1 MKIESSE
8 FEPVFLMRIGTEKK
22 FADDYSFE
30 FGGEIYHVNKQLKED
45 GGLLLFKILDAF
57 NAERKKVEKLVRKVD
72 ELKLKIKAAK
82 YEGFAECQRL
92 IIQNQSA

>member
-8 FEPVFLMRIGTEKK
+8 FEPVFLMKIGTEKK

-30 FGGEIYHVNKQLKED
+30 FGGEIYHVNRQLKEH

-57 NAERKKVEKLVRKVD
+57 NEERKKVEKLERKVD

-82 YEGFAECQRL
+82 YDAMMSAMR
-92 IIQNQSA
+92 NQTI

>member
-30 FGGEIYHVNKQLKED
+30 FGGEIYHVNRQIKEH

-57 NAERKKVEKLVRKVD
+57 NAERKKVEKLERKVD
-72 ELKLKIKAAK
+72 ELELKIKAAK
-82 YEGFAECQRL
+82 YDAMMSAMR
-92 IIQNQSA
+92 NQTV

>member
-1 MKIESSE
+1 MNFGEQVNFSE
-8 FEPVFLMRIGTEKK
+8 LEPVFLMRIGSEKK

-30 FGGEIYHVNKQLKED
+30 FGGEIYHVNRQVKEH

-57 NAERKKVEKLVRKVD
+57 NAERKKAEKLERKVD

-82 YEGFAECQRL
+82 YDAMMSTMR
-92 IIQNQSA
+92 N